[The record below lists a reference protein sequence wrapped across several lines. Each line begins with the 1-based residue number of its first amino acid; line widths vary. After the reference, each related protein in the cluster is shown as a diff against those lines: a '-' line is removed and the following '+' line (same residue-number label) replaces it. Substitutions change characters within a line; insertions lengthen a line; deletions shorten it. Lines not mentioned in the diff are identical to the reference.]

1 MVGILPLF
9 TDVCHP
15 KFSQSYYYVCIIT
28 GVSLEAGLLATRGY
42 YWVQPN
48 ILLLFTITPHLK
60 DGCSSFFHGGC
71 DIGLD
76 FDLAL
81 KSQVYIVWKFHIVGR
96 LRRIM
101 LSFSRLRELSSLLA
115 LVLHLAIGISH
126 FI

>member
-1 MVGILPLF
+1 MVGILPLI
-9 TDVCHP
+9 TDGCHSRC
-15 KFSQSYYYVCIIT
+15 SQSYYYVCIIT
-28 GVSLEAGLLATRGY
+28 RVSLEAGVLATRGY

-60 DGCSSFFHGGC
+60 HGCCSFFHAG
-71 DIGLD
+71 DVILD
-76 FDLAL
+76 LTSIWL
-81 KSQVYIVWKFHIVGR
+81 KSQVYIAWKFRIVGR
-96 LRRIM
+96 SGRIM